1 MSAATL
7 TEAKTWCSEARRIL
21 KKSRIGKN
29 ERDRFKKAN
38 KQIEKLLDRLLPIS
52 QVQHDQCEE
61 EYRDIAGD
69 AHTAA
74 ENADRAGVEDASKRL
89 TALVV
94 KVEQLLADKKQL
106 DAALDRNQRL
116 MEKISAIESDF
127 GPSAT
132 AHEKP
137 PHY

>member
-1 MSAATL
+1 MDPRLDAI
-7 TEAKTWCSEARRIL
+7 E
-21 KKSRIGKN
+21 
-29 ERDRFKKAN
+29 
-38 KQIEKLLDRLLPIS
+38 EKLAHLERAVAEIS
-52 QVQHDQCEE
+52 D
-61 EYRDIAGD
+61 
-69 AHTAA
+69 
-74 ENADRAGVEDASKRL
+74 
-89 TALVV
+89 VV
-94 KVEQLLADKKQL
+94 ARQQKQL